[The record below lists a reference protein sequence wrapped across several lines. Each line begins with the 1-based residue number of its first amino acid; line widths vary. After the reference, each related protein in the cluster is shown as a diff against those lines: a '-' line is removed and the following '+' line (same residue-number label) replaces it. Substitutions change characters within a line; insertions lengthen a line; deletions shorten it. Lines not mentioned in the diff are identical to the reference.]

1 MLDLD
6 LINNKTI
13 GIKINGE
20 IVKVKPPSYSLVLRT
35 KHFFNNIEEIENKE
49 DEQNII
55 LLEFL
60 NNNLN
65 NKEFVKDDLM
75 QMCEKA
81 LGALSNLLLE
91 LIMGIES
98 DPN

>member
-6 LINNKTI
+6 LINNSAI

-20 IVKVKPPSYSLVLRT
+20 VVKVKPPSYSLVIRT
-35 KHFFNNIEEIENKE
+35 KNFFSNIEEIENKE
-49 DEQNII
+49 EEQNII

-65 NKEFVKDDLM
+65 NKKFEKEDLM
-75 QMCEKA
+75 QMCQKA

-91 LIMGIES
+91 IILGIEN